1 MPLFWCSPE
10 LARHRNGNRKRDS
23 QVDLVQNR
31 SLQDTWAMNGFDNG
45 EMIMR
50 SMQTQRGGSAI
61 GLIITLLVLGY
72 GVFVGIQ
79 YVPQYIESNTVDT
92 ILDSLADQH
101 RKEPF
106 SDTRAINA
114 AIDNQLYINQLGDM
128 KSNFSIR
135 PSRGS
140 YIVTV
145 SYERELN
152 LVYAEKQVLHEK
164 SVTLD

>member
-1 MPLFWCSPE
+1 
-10 LARHRNGNRKRDS
+10 
-23 QVDLVQNR
+23 VQNR
-31 SLQDTWAMNGFDNG
+31 NLEAILARQIVAHRELIMLSNGK
-45 EMIMR
+45 
-50 SMQTQRGGSAI
+50 QRGGSAI
-61 GLIITLLVLGY
+61 GLIIMLAVLGY

-92 ILDSLADQH
+92 ILDSLADKH

-106 SDTRAINA
+106 GDAGAIHA
-114 AIDNQLYINQLGDM
+114 AIDNQLYINQMGDM
-128 KSNFSIR
+128 KGNFSVI

-145 SYERELN
+145 RYARELN
-152 LVYAEKQVLHEK
+152 LLYAIKQIQHEK